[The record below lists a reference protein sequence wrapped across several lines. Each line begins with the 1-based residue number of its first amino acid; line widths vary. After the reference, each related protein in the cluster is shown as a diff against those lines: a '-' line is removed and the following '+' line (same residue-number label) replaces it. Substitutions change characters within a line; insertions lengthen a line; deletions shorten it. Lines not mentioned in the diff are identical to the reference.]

1 MAKIHQLKKN
11 QKSSP
16 QKVSNY
22 TKTSLPIFP
31 RILNWLKIKKVQ
43 RTSYKY
49 DDSWNAAYT
58 IFTILR
64 SFSKGV
70 KKLEAL
76 IVNSTFKVC
85 SVEVEAA
92 VIDYSTWLNMLVESE
107 IARGVNSYSFEFEL
121 LDSSTIG
128 AVIRGEHSDVC
139 NASDNLV
146 EMRKNDDTSKSRNNN
161 KTKMMFVEEYF
172 FVYIR
177 NIGLYGMV
185 KAQHQ
190 EYMEKKELEPT
201 SQIA

>member
-1 MAKIHQLKKN
+1 MAKIHQLKRN
-11 QKSSP
+11 HKSST
-16 QKVSNY
+16 QKVNNHN
-22 TKTSLPIFP
+22 KTSLPIFP

-76 IVNSTFKVC
+76 IVNSTFKVA

-107 IARGVNSYSFEFEL
+107 IAHGVNSYSFEFEL
-121 LDSSTIG
+121 LDGSTIG
-128 AVIRGEHSDVC
+128 AVIKGEHWEVD
-139 NASDNLV
+139 NAIDNLV
-146 EMRKNDDTSKSRNNN
+146 EIHKIDDTSKSRNNN
-161 KTKMMFVEEYF
+161 KVKAMFVEEYF

-177 NIGLYGMV
+177 DIGLYGMV

-190 EYMEKKELEPT
+190 ECIEKKELEPA